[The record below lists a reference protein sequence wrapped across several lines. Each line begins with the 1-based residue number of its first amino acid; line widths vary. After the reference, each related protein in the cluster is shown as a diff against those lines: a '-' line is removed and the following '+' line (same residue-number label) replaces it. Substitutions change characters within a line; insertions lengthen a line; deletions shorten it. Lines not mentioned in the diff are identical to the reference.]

1 MNSQNSSALI
11 KRKRGRPRKNQES
24 TSQSQKKLSFDAKTE
39 LNSLIEKKNSEDD
52 EIILQLPIN
61 FSDIKKANV
70 NLKNKNEQKKHEE
83 NDSKNSSSSLNDT
96 NIFTITDLSYDTL
109 SDEDSYEVKINKD
122 AQKIIK
128 QQVSKK

>member
-109 SDEDSYEVKINKD
+109 SDEDSYEVKIN
-122 AQKIIK
+122 
-128 QQVSKK
+128 